1 MTLDDTLLG
10 ALVLHERLGAA
21 GPDCRDMEIYISRTP
36 ANATITG
43 GPSRTNASPSAVTF
57 SFVPEIN
64 NSFGAPIASA
74 QCLIQDAAD
83 QPQVS
88 ALCLSGSTP
97 CGI

>member
-1 MTLDDTLLG
+1 MCWDG
-10 ALVLHERLGAA
+10 WWCMSVPRAA

-43 GPSRTNASPSAVTF
+43 GPSRTSASPSAVTF
-57 SFVPEIN
+57 SFMPQV
-64 NSFGAPIASA
+64 NSSVGAPIASA

-88 ALCLSGSTP
+88 ECSLP
-97 CGI
+97 V